1 MKLEHFLTPYT
12 KINSKRIEDLNVRP
26 ETIKLLEENIGRT
39 LDDTNQSKI
48 LYDPP
53 TRVMEIKTKINKWD
67 LIKLKSFCTAK
78 ETISRMKRQSSEWKK
93 IIANETTDKG
103 LISKIYKQIIQ
114 LNARKTNNAI
124 KKWGKDLNRH
134 FSKENIQMA
143 NKHMKRCSMLFTV
156 REIQIKTTKRYHF
169 TPV

>member
-1 MKLEHFLTPYT
+1 MKLENFLTSCT
-12 KINSKRIEDLNVRP
+12 KINSKWIKDLNVRP
-26 ETIKLLEENIGRT
+26 ETIKLLEENIGRV

-53 TRVMEIKTKINKWD
+53 PRVMEIKTKVNKWD
-67 LIKLKSFCTAK
+67 LIKLQSFCTPK
-78 ETISRMKRQSSEWKK
+78 ETISKVKRQPSEWEK

-114 LNARKTNNAI
+114 LNARKTNNPI

-134 FSKENIQMA
+134 FSKEDI
-143 NKHMKRCSMLFTV
+143 
-156 REIQIKTTKRYHF
+156 
-169 TPV
+169 